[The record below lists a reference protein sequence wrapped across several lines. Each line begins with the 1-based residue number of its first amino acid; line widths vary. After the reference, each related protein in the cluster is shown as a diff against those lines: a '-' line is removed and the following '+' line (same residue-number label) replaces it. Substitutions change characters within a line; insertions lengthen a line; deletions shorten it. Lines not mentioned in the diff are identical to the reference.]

1 MKRIRI
7 VLTAIFLCFVLSSGA
22 FASDVTEQTELSRFQ
37 IFAKSWVVKLNR
49 SHIKGI
55 QRMEIRPNEDGT
67 YLARYHAIDPTSV
80 QCIVKKTSSK
90 RKGLIGLLKY
100 IETVYESTGSSPK
113 TARKSDFKAVKRTRI
128 TEIFSNS
135 GKGWR

>member
-1 MKRIRI
+1 MKRIKI
-7 VLTAIFLCFVLSSGA
+7 VLTAIFLCLVLSSGS
-22 FASDVTEQTELSRFQ
+22 FANDATAQTDLNRFQ
-37 IFAKSWVVKLNR
+37 IFAKGWVTKLNR

-55 QRMEIRPNEDGT
+55 QRMEIRPNEDGS

-90 RKGLIGLLKY
+90 RKGLVGLLKY
-100 IETVYESTGSSPK
+100 IETVYESIGNSPA
-113 TARKSDFKAVKRTRI
+113 TARKNGFKAVKRTRI